1 MSENKIIKTE
11 NGPVKGL
18 LETSDLGYNY
28 YSFQGIPYAKP
39 TTGNLRFSDP
49 QPSEN
54 WTELLDCT
62 VQSHQSNNFVL
73 MAGGPGGSE
82 DSLHINIFTKTVS
95 KWKVIKNNE

>member
-1 MSENKIIKTE
+1 MSENKIIKTG

-18 LETSDLGYNY
+18 LETSYLGYDY

-39 TTGNLRFSDP
+39 STGNLRFSDP
-49 QPSEN
+49 QPSDN
-54 WTELLDCT
+54 WTEPLDAT
-62 VQSHQSNNFVL
+62 QQRSQSNNFVL

-95 KWKVIKNNE
+95 I

>member
-1 MSENKIIKTE
+1 MSENKIITTG

-18 LETSDLGYNY
+18 LESSYLGYKY

-39 TTGNLRFSDP
+39 PTGNLRFRDP

-54 WTELLDCT
+54 WTEPLDAT
-62 VQSHQSNNFVL
+62 KQGLQSNNFVL
-73 MAGGPGGSE
+73 MSGGPGGCE

-95 KWKVIKNNE
+95 IFFSKKF